1 MAHKCFISFKK
12 EDQKY
17 REEIDKLFDESDVI
31 NKGLDKRIN
40 SSDGDYIMKKIRED
54 YLKDSTVTLFLIGEH
69 SSENEG
75 FDSLGQDKNYF
86 IKKELQSSLYN
97 GQGNTRNGILGV
109 VLPSMYDRIYK
120 GTYTCSTCG
129 KSHNH
134 VSINDST
141 VIKEFSENYYL
152 EPHNGCAWSEDE
164 RYCVLVKWD
173 DFILNPEKY
182 INEAYEKRDS
192 DLSDK
197 VHVNINRGNVIKRY
211 W

>member
-86 IKKELQSSLYN
+86 IKKELQSSLFN

-197 VHVNINRGNVIKRY
+197 VHVNINRGNTYKIF
-211 W
+211 

>member
-197 VHVNINRGNVIKRY
+197 VHVNINRGITYKIF
-211 W
+211 